1 MMVYVDSKPLALSLS
16 SLVVGTAQG
25 GVNHRGRPL
34 CGMADVLIATRR
46 SLPQGPNRDQAV
58 APTRAE
64 SRPGGRLIGRE
75 LAADRAEP
83 LDRRFERVAGLG
95 RDDGDQAA
103 GEDDLTGA

>member
-1 MMVYVDSKPLALSLS
+1 MVYVDSKPLALSLS

-25 GVNHRGRPL
+25 GVNHRGRSL

-58 APTRAE
+58 APTR
-64 SRPGGRLIGRE
+64 GRLIGRE